1 MGQTFKLLA
10 LGDSV
15 MWGQGLAAGHRFVDL
30 VASYIASTGRQV
42 ELASLAHSGAV
53 VCTAPTGW
61 ARYQDW
67 LFGELPRSFPSISS
81 QLETAAA
88 TAGYNRFLQV
98 DPWDQQAWQDHKR
111 QTAAQVASYH
121 GAGGAPP
128 DLILVDGGIND
139 LGALQIVV
147 PWYLGS
153 QDPCPPAAAAA
164 PPPPSASVTA
174 IVGAIRNAGGDL
186 TAFDPAA
193 LPGLQDL
200 PPEQFKGLIDKYL
213 TTRMRARIDRLAA
226 AFPESRVIVTGYF
239 PIFTAGSIGP
249 LESSAVSKAA
259 PMLFARPQSP
269 EQLLAA
275 LAWALNP
282 ATDQVDLANRIVAQS
297 ALWYSYSTAQLAQI
311 VADANQAHGNRFALA
326 SPRFGPDN
334 GALAPA
340 SWLWTFTSVVDD
352 IIREI
357 LKLLGGLS
365 PAGQPAL
372 AAGGA
377 AAGLGQEAIGFL
389 DDSGKAV
396 EFLAGL
402 TLGASLA
409 TDEAAVVRSSAA
421 IAYYVQ
427 QAYGRSDPE
436 TTGFRGFTTG
446 AASVGHPNREGA
458 QAYFQA
464 IRGVL

>member
-1 MGQTFKLLA
+1 MAPPFKLLA

-15 MWGQGLAAGHRFVDL
+15 MWGQGLTPEHRFVDL
-30 VASYIASTGRQV
+30 VASYLESTGNQV

-81 QLETAAA
+81 QLETAAGS
-88 TAGYNRFLQV
+88 AGYDRFLQV
-98 DPWDQQAWQDHKR
+98 DPWDLQPWQDHKR
-111 QTAAQVASYH
+111 QTAGQIAAYR

-128 DLILVDGGIND
+128 DLIVIDGGIND

-153 QDPCPPAAAAA
+153 QDPCMLAAA
-164 PPPPSASVTA
+164 PQPAANVTHILDA
-174 IVGAIRNAGGDL
+174 VRNAGGDL

-193 LPGLQDL
+193 LPGLQGL
-200 PPEQFKGLIDKYL
+200 PADQFKQLIDRYV
-213 TTRMRARIDRLAA
+213 TTRMRARIERLAA
-226 AFPESRVIVTGYF
+226 AFPQSRVIVTGYF
-239 PIFTAGSIGP
+239 PIFTAGSIGA
-249 LESSAVSKAA
+249 LTSSAVSTAA

-269 EQLLAA
+269 EQLQAA

-282 ATDQVDLANRIVAQS
+282 ATNQADLANRIVEQS

-334 GALAPA
+334 GALASA
-340 SWLWTFTSVVDD
+340 SWLWTFTSLVDD
-352 IIREI
+352 VIREI

-365 PAGQPAL
+365 TPLGAVPV
-372 AAGGA
+372 A
-377 AAGLGQEAIGFL
+377 AAAFGAEAFGIPG
-389 DDSGKAV
+389 DWGKAL

-409 TDEAAVVRSSAA
+409 TDEAAVSRRSAA
-421 IAYYVQ
+421 VAYYVES
-427 QAYGRSDPE
+427 ANGRSDPE

-446 AASVGHPNREGA
+446 AASVGHPNPDGA

-464 IRGVL
+464 IRAVL

>member
-30 VASYIASTGRQV
+30 VAGYIASTGKQV
-42 ELASLAHSGAV
+42 EIASLAHSGAV

-67 LFGELPRSFPSISS
+67 LFGELPRSFPSVSS
-81 QLETAAA
+81 QLEAAAA
-88 TAGYNRFLQV
+88 TAGYDRFLQV

-111 QTAAQVASYH
+111 QVAAQVASYH

-153 QDPCPPAAAAA
+153 QDPCPAPA
-164 PPPPSASVTA
+164 PPSPSASVTG
-174 IVGAIRNAGGDL
+174 ILGAIRNAGGDL
-186 TAFDPAA
+186 TAFDPAT

-200 PPEQFKGLIDKYL
+200 PPDQFKGLIDKYL
-213 TTRMRARIDRLAA
+213 TTRMRTRIDRLAA
-226 AFPESRVIVTGYF
+226 AFPKSRVIVTGYF
-239 PIFTAGSIGP
+239 PIFTAGSIDSLTSP
-249 LESSAVSKAA
+249 AVSKAA

-269 EQLLAA
+269 EQLKAA

-282 ATDQVDLANRIVAQS
+282 ATDQADLANRIVDQS

-311 VADANQAHGNRFALA
+311 VADANRAHGDRFALA

-340 SWLWTFTSVVDD
+340 SWLWTFTSFVDD
-352 IIREI
+352 VIREI

-372 AAGGA
+372 ALGGVA
-377 AAGLGQEAIGFL
+377 AALGPEAIGFP
-389 DDSGKAV
+389 DDWGKAV

-409 TDEAAVVRSSAA
+409 TDEAAVVRRSAA
-421 IAYYVQ
+421 VAYYVQ

-446 AASVGHPNREGA
+446 VASAGHPNLEGA
-458 QAYFQA
+458 QAYYQA